1 MMKWLGKSLVTL
13 LLLVILAVITVY
25 VVMQTNWG
33 THQLSQWLS
42 HHSRYQVQIGNI
54 EHNWSQPGTL
64 TFSNIVI
71 SNRQQTFILAAQVV
85 AFDFNWQQL
94 TSPRHFHRLLLQQ
107 GQLTIKGQQQ
117 SLPFSAN
124 ILQFNQMAIQSEN
137 ASWQI
142 QGQNITGGITPWNP
156 QLNTLAGNGEF
167 QFSADKLN
175 FNDISLGKVIMRG
188 DNQQNTLTLRS
199 FGATLAQGSV
209 SGNGQRL
216 SDGSWQWDNLLISNI
231 RWQTPMTLEELLR
244 KTNKL
249 PTVSIKDLS
258 LTNAKLEGKN
268 WSANYLD
275 VSVKNVGLTNGSWQ
289 AKEGII
295 DFNVMDITLNDLHFT
310 DVIGHLLLAGN
321 ELAISNLTSRWE
333 KGLFHVKG
341 QWNHQTKQFNITN
354 ATVASLIYTL
364 PQNWHQ
370 LLKKSLPKWISR
382 FSINELTVNN
392 SLLIDIN
399 PDFPFQLTALSGYI
413 YDMELLKEGKWG
425 IWHGSS
431 NLSATSATFNKV
443 ELRRP
448 YLKLHT
454 EGNKLILDQLDA
466 SVDNGLLKIKGTV
479 DQQVQKPFTLDFR
492 GIDADLTILP
502 QWRWVPLKLQGKGN
516 FTLLIQGDLAADN
529 IKSTIDGSL
538 TATDKQSGSET
549 QIINKGQISTQ
560 NCETCP
566 VVKL

>member
-1 MMKWLGKSLVTL
+1 M
-13 LLLVILAVITVY
+13 
-25 VVMQTNWG
+25 
-33 THQLSQWLS
+33 
-42 HHSRYQVQIGNI
+42 
-54 EHNWSQPGTL
+54 
-64 TFSNIVI
+64 
-71 SNRQQTFILAAQVV
+71 
-85 AFDFNWQQL
+85 
-94 TSPRHFHRLLLQQ
+94 
-107 GQLTIKGQQQ
+107 
-117 SLPFSAN
+117 
-124 ILQFNQMAIQSEN
+124 
-137 ASWQI
+137 
-142 QGQNITGGITPWNP
+142 
-156 QLNTLAGNGEF
+156 AGNGEF

-175 FNDISLGKVIMRG
+175 FNDISLEKIIIRG

-216 SDGSWQWDNLLISNI
+216 PDGSWQWDNLLISNI
-231 RWQTPMTLEELLR
+231 RWQTPMTLEELLL
-244 KTNKL
+244 KTDKL
-249 PTVSIKDLS
+249 PAVSIKDLS

-275 VSVKNVGLTNGSWQ
+275 VSAKNVGLTNGSWQ

-295 DFNVMDITLNDLHFT
+295 DFNVMDTTLNDLHFT

-321 ELAISNLTSRWE
+321 ELTISNLTSRWE

-354 ATVASLIYTL
+354 ATVAGLTYTL

-370 LLKKSLPKWISR
+370 LLKKSLPKWISG
-382 FSINELTVNN
+382 FSINELTINN

-425 IWHGSS
+425 IWRGSS
-431 NLSATSATFNKV
+431 NLNSTSATFNKV

-466 SVDNGLLKIKGTV
+466 SVDDGLLKVKGTV

-492 GIDADLTILP
+492 GIDADLAILP

-516 FTLLIQGDLAADN
+516 FTLLIQGDLAADD

-538 TATDKQSGSET
+538 TASDKQSGSET
-549 QIINKGQISTQ
+549 QVINKGQISTP

>member
-1 MMKWLGKSLVTL
+1 MRWLGKSLVTL

-42 HHSRYQVQIGNI
+42 HHSRYRVQIGNI

-64 TFSNIVI
+64 AFSNIVI
-71 SNRQQTFILAAQVV
+71 SNQQQTFILAAQVV

-124 ILQFNQMAIQSEN
+124 ILQLNQMAIQSEN

-156 QLNTLAGNGEF
+156 QSNTLAGNGEF

-175 FNDISLGKVIMRG
+175 FNDISLEKVIIRG

-199 FGATLAQGSV
+199 FGATLAQGAV

-216 SDGSWQWDNLLISNI
+216 PDGSWQWDNLLISNI
-231 RWQTPMTLEELLR
+231 RWQTPMTLEALLL
-244 KTNKL
+244 KASKL
-249 PTVSIKDLS
+249 PAVSIKDLS

-275 VSVKNVGLTNGSWQ
+275 ISVKNVGLANGNWQ

-295 DFNVMDITLNDLHFT
+295 DFNVMDTTLNDLHFT
-310 DVIGHLLLAGN
+310 DVIGHLLLTGN
-321 ELAISNLTSRWE
+321 ELTISNLTSRWE

-354 ATVASLIYTL
+354 ATVAGLTYTL

-370 LLKKSLPKWISR
+370 LLKKSLPKWISG
-382 FSINELTVNN
+382 FSINELTISN

-425 IWHGSS
+425 IWRGSS
-431 NLSATSATFNKV
+431 NLNATSATFNKV

-466 SVDNGLLKIKGTV
+466 SVDDGLLKVKGTV

-492 GIDADLTILP
+492 GIDADLAILP

-516 FTLLIQGDLAADN
+516 FTLLIQGDLAADD

-549 QIINKGQISTQ
+549 QVINKGQISTP

>member
-1 MMKWLGKSLVTL
+1 MMRWLGKSLVTL

-25 VVMQTNWG
+25 AVMQTNWG

-64 TFSNIVI
+64 AFSNIVI
-71 SNRQQTFILAAQVV
+71 SNQQQTFILAAQVV

-107 GQLTIKGQQQ
+107 GQLTIRGQQQ

-124 ILQFNQMAIQSEN
+124 ILQLNQMAIQSEN
-137 ASWQI
+137 ASGQI

-156 QLNTLAGNGEF
+156 QSNTLAGNGEF

-175 FNDISLGKVIMRG
+175 FNDISLEKVIIRG

-216 SDGSWQWDNLLISNI
+216 PDGSWQWDNLLISNI
-231 RWQTPMTLEELLR
+231 RWQTPMTLEELLL
-244 KTNKL
+244 KTDKL
-249 PTVSIKDLS
+249 PAVSIKDLS

-275 VSVKNVGLTNGSWQ
+275 VSVKNVGLTNGNWQ

-295 DFNVMDITLNDLHFT
+295 DFNVMDTTLNDLHFT

-321 ELAISNLTSRWE
+321 KLAISNLTSRWE

-354 ATVASLIYTL
+354 ATVAGLTYTL

-370 LLKKSLPKWISR
+370 LLKKSLPEWISE
-382 FSINELTVNN
+382 FSINELTINN

-425 IWHGSS
+425 IWRGSS

-454 EGNKLILDQLDA
+454 EGNKLIFDQLDA
-466 SVDNGLLKIKGTV
+466 SVDDGLLKVKGTV

-492 GIDADLTILP
+492 GIDADLAILP

-516 FTLLIQGDLAADN
+516 FTLLIQGDLAADD

-549 QIINKGQISTQ
+549 QVINKGQISTP